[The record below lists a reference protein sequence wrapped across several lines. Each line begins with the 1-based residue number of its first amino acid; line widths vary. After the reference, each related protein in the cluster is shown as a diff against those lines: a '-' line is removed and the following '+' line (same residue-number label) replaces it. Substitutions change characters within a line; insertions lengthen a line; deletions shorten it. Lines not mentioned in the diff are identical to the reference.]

1 MNKRGRGFAHALEM
15 RWQRIVH
22 AVQMLPEQ
30 EWPDVAIVLW
40 QVLVGWPCTGRA
52 VTLAWQALPV
62 V

>member
-1 MNKRGRGFAHALEM
+1 M

-40 QVLVGWPCTGRA
+40 RVLVGWPCTRRA